1 MLGEIRAEQLG
12 ASGLRSGFSARDAE
26 YQRDRK
32 FPYGLP
38 VHRDPGT
45 SDDSAKRSRRR
56 SDGRPGGYTTFS
68 TFEMETLLLA
78 EQGEFLKAALYVV
91 LSVVIGFAAASGG
104 AYIAR
109 NL

>member
-1 MLGEIRAEQLG
+1 MLGQIRADQPG
-12 ASGLRSGFSARDAE
+12 ASGIRPRFPARDAE
-26 YQRDRK
+26 HQRDRK
-32 FPYGLP
+32 FPYGLL

-45 SDDSAKRSRRR
+45 SDDPPKWEVVLT
-56 SDGRPGGYTTFS
+56 GVLGGYTTFS

-78 EQGEFLKAALYVV
+78 EGGEFLKAALYVV
-91 LSVVIGFAAASGG
+91 LSVGVGFAAAFGG